1 MFKINF
7 EDRYDSSDLLFSLPV
22 HENQDIINNQI
33 ENILNYNPNAK
44 IILHVN
50 KTFKNFNPLMSKYPN
65 VYINPK
71 NHFYQY
77 AKGLLFIHISN
88 FLEANI
94 KNIPFKYFIIISSN
108 EMFIKKGLNIYIQ
121 QFKNGVQLVKFDI
134 NNGWHNFHK
143 GIEKDDK
150 IVNLLK
156 DIGLDTIYGGQTEGQ
171 FYQKDVFK
179 EISDIYLKHFGTN
192 EINNFETEE
201 IAIQTIFKSRNL
213 PYGLPFTLQN
223 YSNNI
228 TFTENMIENIR
239 ENSIL
244 IDDHGVKTNLASPHV
259 NLDCTSIFSIK
270 RVDRNFN
277 NIRLYLS
284 RKGFILNKENET
296 YQLNTN
302 YYSSNSKITF
312 YNENY
317 LSFEKNKTLSP
328 EGFNWFGYE
337 IEEGYYNLTFNIRI
351 LNNIKNYHDKIGLKI
366 HYPTEVI
373 YDFFLKDMVVN
384 EWKNVFIPLHIQKKQ
399 YVIFIFDSYL
409 DHVNIE
415 FNNITF
421 NNINNSPVNN
431 QKDNFM
437 IVMYESVDNKNNNY
451 SINQNN
457 IDNMIIKPFE
467 KLYNIYKL
475 SVILNIKNTKNILN
489 SHKPNSV
496 LFLKDDRINNIFI
509 KSIENI
515 EYIKKQNNIDFKFI
529 IFMRLDSIFK
539 KNIVDFNFYINK
551 FNFISYYI
559 PYINDKISN
568 SYDFISLPNKFLLNL
583 YKLLCE
589 NKDNNNICYNIYAKL
604 KDELNSNNFN
614 FIYDD
619 NYSKNIRTPL
629 IKYLS
634 DAEFIS
640 NNKGYLFNIK
650 YLYYLY
656 YHNLYS
662 KIMKNDMNE
671 FYFYK
676 ERTIKGEYYNWIGL
690 FIENFT
696 DNKMSNEL
704 MNIKITFN
712 IKLLKEIKVEN
723 NSNYG
728 LKIHEPQKFYY
739 NWINECELNKYK
751 EISINAQIYKKNQYV
766 ILNFDNYLG
775 EIEFVVNNFKIIIDY
790 N

>member
-1 MFKINF
+1 MIFAKRQRTI
-7 EDRYDSSDLLFSLPV
+7 
-22 HENQDIINNQI
+22 
-33 ENILNYNPNAK
+33 NILNYNPNAK

-50 KTFKNFNPLMSKYPN
+50 KTFKNFNPSLIKYPN

-94 KNIPFKYFIIISSN
+94 KNIHFKYFIIISSN

-121 QFKNGVQLVKFDI
+121 QFKNGVQLVKFDN

-143 GIEKDDK
+143 GIEKDEK

-171 FYQKDVFK
+171 FYQKSVFK
-179 EISDIYLKHFGTN
+179 QISEIYLKHFGTN

-201 IAIQTIFKSRNL
+201 IVIQTIFKSFNI
-213 PYGLPFTLQN
+213 PYGLPFTIQN

-228 TFTENMIENIR
+228 TFTEKLIEDIRDNRILIEN
-239 ENSIL
+239 NC
-244 IDDHGVKTNLASPHV
+244 VKTNLISPHV
-259 NLDCTSIFSIK
+259 GLDCTSIFSIK

-284 RKGFILNKENET
+284 TKGFLLNKERET

-302 YYSSNSKITF
+302 YYSKNSKIIF
-312 YNENY
+312 YDQNY
-317 LSFEKNKTLSP
+317 LSFEKNKYLTP

-337 IEEGYYNLTFNIRI
+337 IDEGYYNLNFNIRI
-351 LNNIKNYHDKIGLKI
+351 LNTIKNYQDKIGLKI
-366 HYPTEVI
+366 HYPIEVI
-373 YDFFLKDMVVN
+373 YDFFLKDLKVN
-384 EWKNVFIPLHIQKKQ
+384 EWKNITIPLHILKKQ
-399 YVIFIFDSYL
+399 YVIFIFDNYL
-409 DHVNIE
+409 DYLTIE

-421 NNINNSPVNN
+421 NNITLNNDETTIE
-431 QKDNFM
+431 QKDKDNLM
-437 IVMYESVDNKNNNY
+437 IVLYENQDNKQNDY

-457 IDNMIIKPFE
+457 IDLMIVQPFE
-467 KLYNIYKL
+467 KLYNIYKMT
-475 SVILNIKNTKNILN
+475 VILNTNNTKNILN
-489 SHKPNSV
+489 CHKPNSI
-496 LFLKDDRINNIFI
+496 LFSYDNSINNIFI

-515 EYIKKQNNIDFKFI
+515 EHLKKKSNIHFKFI

-559 PYINDKISN
+559 PYINDQISN
-568 SYDFISLPNKFLLNL
+568 SYDFISLPNKFLLHF
-583 YKLLCE
+583 YKLLSD
-589 NKDNNNICYNIYAKL
+589 NKDNNNICYNIYVKL
-604 KDELNSNNFN
+604 KDQLNSNNFN

-634 DAEFIS
+634 DVQNIS
-640 NNKGYLFNIK
+640 NNKGYLFNSK

-656 YHNLYS
+656 YHNTYS
-662 KIMKNDMNE
+662 KIMKSEVNE

-676 ERTIKGEYYNWIGL
+676 VRTIKEEYYNWVGL
-690 FIENFT
+690 FIENFGDT
-696 DNKMSNEL
+696 DKISNEL
-704 MNIKITFN
+704 INIKVTFN

-723 NSNYG
+723 TNYG
-728 LKIHEPQKFYY
+728 LKIHEPLKFYY
-739 NWINECELNKYK
+739 NWLNECELNTYK
-751 EISINAQIYKKNQYV
+751 EISINVQIYKKNQY
-766 ILNFDNYLG
+766 ILLNFDNYFG
-775 EIEFVVNNFKIIIDY
+775 EVEFMINSFKIIIDY
-790 N
+790 NH